1 MTVVFSKIITELEL
15 LGSFKPIYPQSTIQ
29 PNAQPQNNN
38 GQPQRHQNIGRLQ
51 NAYGQLQRLQN
62 TSAIQQHNELVN
74 GTHPFTRIQYVEN
87 QTLQSTQFSTMLF
100 LGSSFP

>member
-1 MTVVFSKIITELEL
+1 MS
-15 LGSFKPIYPQSTIQ
+15 QSTIQ
-29 PNAQPQNNN
+29 LNAQPQNKNV
-38 GQPQRHQNIGRLQ
+38 QPQRSQNIGRLQ
-51 NAYGQLQRLQN
+51 NVYGQLQRLQN
-62 TSAIQQHNELVN
+62 TSDLFAIQQHNELVN